1 MTTAS
6 PEEQIIEAA
15 ARSLANTPVTRGD
28 TAIDVFGQHHEC
40 PERVCSNVAK
50 AALIAG
56 LRKAASSDDE
66 EPHRREAYGDLA
78 DRLEAK
84 P

>member
-1 MTTAS
+1 MT
-6 PEEQIIEAA
+6 PEEQIVEAA
-15 ARSLANTPVTRGD
+15 LEAGVKAQEAELGKLTLEEYAAAKETTRLL
-28 TAIDVFGQHHEC
+28 
-40 PERVCSNVAK
+40 
-50 AALIAG
+50 LIAG